1 MAVGSKHLF
10 VIGGRVIT
18 PVLCTLLTAP
28 AAAAEEG
35 SGGLPQFDATWFP
48 SQLFWLAVTFAVL
61 YVFFARTAL
70 PRIEQ
75 TLRNRQFKIQ
85 DDTAQAE
92 VLAQRAGAIREAYER
107 DMVLAREKV
116 AAALKT
122 MDERVKQ
129 KLSDRLYSYR
139 TKFTAEIARA
149 EGDLARERARLAREM
164 DAVAAEIAAHAASAI
179 LQTPADLAH
188 AQQVIDR
195 LHHADK
201 AA

>member
-28 AAAAEEG
+28 AAAAEG

-48 SQLFWLAVTFAVL
+48 SQLFWLAVMFGVL
-61 YVFFARTAL
+61 HVFFARTAL

-92 VLAQRAGAIREAYER
+92 VLAQRAAAIREAYER

-149 EGDLARERARLAREM
+149 EGDLARERARLSQEM